1 MPQKVILGGY
11 RRGTLKYTNGKLA
24 QTSGEIFSGR
34 SANSFHQWRA
44 PIQAGTPAGDG
55 SLPPPPVRV
64 PDSLVITAAAYRK
77 FMSKNRLDEVV
88 EGLLQGV
95 DVQRI
100 GELQRPAA
108 QIKAIIHTSPIPEP
122 VYSRIYTACQRLG
135 RQATIVWPV
144 TMPYELFRC
153 SKEFQEC
160 PYLEASNPE
169 ELMGAIKTW
178 WASLFDARAIYF
190 RETNHQ
196 SHRDAEITIAAQ
208 QVPPPGSRRLL
219 LPFATAFAMPGM
231 S

>member
-1 MPQKVILGGY
+1 M
-11 RRGTLKYTNGKLA
+11 KYTNGKLNQA
-24 QTSGEIFSGR
+24 SGEIISDR
-34 SANSFHQWRA
+34 SANGLQQWGA
-44 PIQAGTPAGDG
+44 PQQRRTRDGDESTPQM
-55 SLPPPPVRV
+55 VQV

-77 FMSKNRLDEVV
+77 FMGKNRLDEVV

-95 DVQRI
+95 DALRI

-122 VYSRIYTACQRLG
+122 VLSSLNAACQRIG

-153 SKEFQEC
+153 SREFQEC
-160 PYLEASNPE
+160 PYLEAASPE

-196 SHRDAEITIAAQ
+196 SHREAEITIAAQ
-208 QVPPPGSRRLL
+208 QLPPPGSKRLL
-219 LPFATAFAMPGM
+219 LPFATAFAMPGV

>member
-1 MPQKVILGGY
+1 M
-11 RRGTLKYTNGKLA
+11 KYTNGKLNQA
-24 QTSGEIFSGR
+24 SGEMLSSR
-34 SANSFHQWRA
+34 SANGPNRWGA
-44 PIQAGTPAGDG
+44 PQQNGTLAGDE
-55 SLPPPPVRV
+55 SAQHLVPV
-64 PDSLVITAAAYRK
+64 PESLVITAAAYRK

-122 VYSRIYTACQRLG
+122 VLGSLNAACQRLG

-153 SKEFQEC
+153 SREFQEC
-160 PYLEASNPE
+160 PYLEAASPE

-178 WASLFDARAIYF
+178 WASLFDARAIHF
-190 RETNHQ
+190 RETNRQ
-196 SHRDAEITIAAQ
+196 NHREAEITIAAQ
-208 QVPPPGSRRLL
+208 QLPPSGSRRLL
-219 LPFATAFAMPGM
+219 LPFATAFAMPGI

>member
-1 MPQKVILGGY
+1 M
-11 RRGTLKYTNGKLA
+11 KYTNGKLTQA
-24 QTSGEIFSGR
+24 SGEIISGR
-34 SANSFHQWRA
+34 SANGLRRWGA
-44 PIQAGTPAGDG
+44 PQQTGTPAGDH
-55 SLPPPPVRV
+55 SIPQLVRV

-95 DVQRI
+95 DAQRI

-122 VYSRIYTACQRLG
+122 VFSSLHAACQRIG
-135 RQATIVWPV
+135 GQATIVWPV
-144 TMPYELFRC
+144 TMPYELIRC

-160 PYLEASNPE
+160 PYLEAASPE

-178 WASLFDARAIYF
+178 WASLFDARAIHY

-196 SHRDAEITIAAQ
+196 SHREAEITIAAQ
-208 QVPPPGSRRLL
+208 QLPPPGSRRLL